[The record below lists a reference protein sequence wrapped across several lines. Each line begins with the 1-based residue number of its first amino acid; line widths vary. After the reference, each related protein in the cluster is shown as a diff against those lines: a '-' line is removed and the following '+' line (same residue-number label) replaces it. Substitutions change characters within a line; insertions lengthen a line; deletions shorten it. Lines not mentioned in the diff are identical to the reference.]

1 MSVDLDFLEGFEKR
15 MRIVAAVDS
24 IVNRTN
30 RRMDLERL
38 FSAGQLDNLIF
49 SVLVFIME
57 RTLAEDEECT
67 LESIALFLRRILPAY
82 GVELAGDG
90 IRQVAEYII
99 KDILQNGGEAR
110 YYPIMSYGQ
119 GMSETRIR
127 LVEDKLQDGDKGYII
142 TYQLTDQGYDLLFR
156 TKEVEQEISFTI
168 EELKLRE
175 LIKRKNYKKA
185 ISQSSSLIQM
195 VRQKKNDLRQFMEKI
210 RGNIYEVDI
219 REYEKLTASTYAV
232 LEEEYGMMKETL
244 GMITLSEERLREEE
258 QARGDLDEEMRKA
271 RREIALI
278 RRNIHTTIN
287 EQRELI
293 VDRHRLATLY
303 KDTLE
308 DSFMLARSKKFNFEQ
323 EILQRLEQCDERH
336 IPLLWQ
342 LFNPL
347 FKPNPERTLNIFS
360 LFEAQSRLRQ
370 EEPGGDEIEIE
381 ELREDRERLKV
392 EEINGLNTALIRF
405 ILEFAARHKEGFRL
419 SQLLGELK
427 HQAELYRRLVEGDLL
442 FHTLLKLYDFG
453 PLQIREWKE
462 EAHEVVANPTGE
474 LDLDFCL
481 MGIAYTD
488 PDLFGV
494 ASLQLFKPDEAIIK
508 EEILL
513 SQGEEHF
520 SKSIQISDFL
530 FVVEVT

>member
-1 MSVDLDFLEGFEKR
+1 MSGEFDFLEGFEKR
-15 MRIVAAVDS
+15 MRIIAAVDS

-38 FSAGQLDNLIF
+38 FSTGQLDNLIF

-67 LESIALFLRRILPAY
+67 LDSIAGFVRRILPAY
-82 GVELAGDG
+82 GVELSGDM

-110 YYPIMSYGQ
+110 YYPIMTYGR

-219 REYEKLTASTYAV
+219 REYEKLTHSTYAL
-232 LEEEYGMMKETL
+232 LEEEYGMMNEIL

-258 QARGDLDEEMRKA
+258 QTRGGLDEEMRKA

-278 RRNIHTTIN
+278 RRNIHLTIN

-293 VDRHRLATLY
+293 VDRHQLSAIY

-308 DSFMLARSKKFNFEQ
+308 DSFMLARSKKFSFEQ
-323 EILQRLEQCDERH
+323 EILQRLEQCGEQD
-336 IPLLWQ
+336 IPLLWR

-347 FKPNPERTLNIFS
+347 FKPNPERTLNILS

-370 EEPGGDEIEIE
+370 EDPEADEIEIE
-381 ELREDRERLKV
+381 ELSEDRERLKV
-392 EEINGLNTALIRF
+392 EETNRLNITLLRF
-405 ILEFAARHKEGFRL
+405 ILEFSAQHREGFRL
-419 SQLLGELK
+419 SQLIGELK
-427 HQAELYRRLVEGDLL
+427 NQDELYHRLTQGDLL

-453 PLQIREWKE
+453 PLKIREWKKE
-462 EAHEVVANPTGE
+462 IHEVVANPTGE

-481 MGIAYTD
+481 LGIEYDD

-494 ASLQLFKPDEAIIK
+494 ENLQLIKPDEATVK

-513 SQGEEHF
+513 SQGAERF
-520 SKSIQISDFL
+520 SKSIQISDFF
-530 FVVEVT
+530 FVVEVK